1 MILMCILEKTASPV
15 SEKGLG
21 YDVVMRLAGP
31 LLNQGYHFFFDNFY
45 ASPALVNNLFLA
57 GTLSSSTKA

>member
-21 YDVVMRLAGP
+21 YDVVMQLAGP
-31 LLNQGYHFFFDNFY
+31 FITEPRLSFF
-45 ASPALVNNLFLA
+45 L
-57 GTLSSSTKA
+57 